1 MNMTNIPSPPFSYL
15 SSQQSFLDLTS
26 LDKIITEHEVSRQ
39 EAFNLG
45 AKIKAALLHSRAS
58 LEQSISKEEISSLQN
73 RLEEL
78 VQEALLKDKEQTLNK
93 TSRLANL
100 SHVFGD
106 YVRYKAYIHFLETGG
121 LVKQS
126 SLSDM
131 LTDEEYLSGIITFN
145 RDLARYAVGRAT
157 ERDVNSVQLARD
169 LVSKVLDH
177 LMQYDFRNG
186 PLRRKY
192 DGVKYSLKTCETI
205 LYELSVTGCDIPKKS
220 HVREAKRARIM
231 DDSMPYDELDE
242 LRKRMVNRDE
252 LRETVI
258 KICRDAQKAA
268 KQAIYALHR
277 ENVREAEKLIGQ
289 CEQCIIGQ
297 LRPIIDKEPQLRYGS
312 FANVLEEY
320 VEAKMFHAWLLS
332 EGEAN
337 DLSKQPTGK
346 ILMPDEFTEIQ
357 NQLEPEDYLGGLC
370 DLTGE
375 IGRFAVKKGTER
387 DADAVKLC
395 LQTNTSILYAIES
408 LSKLPGGGIGK
419 KMDPLRHSVE
429 KLEKMLYELSLVK
442 AAGRN
447 ITAEIDNA
455 IDPMNES

>member
-1 MNMTNIPSPPFSYL
+1 
-15 SSQQSFLDLTS
+15 
-26 LDKIITEHEVSRQ
+26 
-39 EAFNLG
+39 
-45 AKIKAALLHSRAS
+45 
-58 LEQSISKEEISSLQN
+58 
-73 RLEEL
+73 
-78 VQEALLKDKEQTLNK
+78 
-93 TSRLANL
+93 
-100 SHVFGD
+100 
-106 YVRYKAYIHFLETGG
+106 
-121 LVKQS
+121 
-126 SLSDM
+126 
-131 LTDEEYLSGIITFN
+131 
-145 RDLARYAVGRAT
+145 
-157 ERDVNSVQLARD
+157 
-169 LVSKVLDH
+169 
-177 LMQYDFRNG
+177 
-186 PLRRKY
+186 
-192 DGVKYSLKTCETI
+192 
-205 LYELSVTGCDIPKKS
+205 
-220 HVREAKRARIM
+220 VREAKRARIM

-277 ENVREAEKLIGQ
+277 ENVHEAEKLIGQ

-312 FANVLEEY
+312 FANVMEEY

-332 EGEAN
+332 EGGAN
-337 DLSKQPTGK
+337 DFSKQPTGK
-346 ILMPDEFTEIQ
+346 VLMPDEFTEIQ

-387 DADAVKLC
+387 DADGVKLC

-447 ITAEIDNA
+447 ITAEIDNEM
-455 IDPMNES
+455 DPMNES